1 MIFKI
6 RKLMLNFLKIEVFF
20 EKLILNIFENKS
32 LASTQI
38 IIPIIN
44 IDNINIYSWLKL
56 IKKNI
61 NNKIIEVINLFNKF
75 CDIKYYQSFS

>member
-6 RKLMLNFLKIEVFF
+6 KKLMLNFLKIESFF
-20 EKLILNIFENKS
+20 EKLILNNFENKL
-32 LASTQI
+32 LASKKV

-44 IDNINIYSWLKL
+44 IDNINIYSLLKL
-56 IKKNI
+56 IKKNKD
-61 NNKIIEVINLFNKF
+61 NKITEVINLFNKF